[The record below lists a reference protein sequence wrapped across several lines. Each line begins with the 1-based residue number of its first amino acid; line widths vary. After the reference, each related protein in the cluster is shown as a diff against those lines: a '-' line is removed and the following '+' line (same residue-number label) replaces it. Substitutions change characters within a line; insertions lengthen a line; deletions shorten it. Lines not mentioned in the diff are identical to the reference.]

1 MSRNADETSISADGA
16 SPEAARRRGEASVAG
31 HTGDEAAA
39 RAFFDDPDAGVRAAA
54 LGALVRMGAATP
66 GDAARALS
74 DPDARARR
82 YACELGATLPGADF
96 GALLS
101 DPDET
106 VLEAACF
113 AAGEVRDSRAV
124 PALVEIATGHPDALC
139 RESAVAALGA
149 IGERDGMPTV
159 IAALEDKPQ
168 IRRRAAVALAVFDHP
183 DAEAALRRCLKDA
196 DWQVRQAA
204 EDILGVSGAADW
216 PETTG

>member
-113 AAGEVRDSRAV
+113 AAGEVRDSGRC
-124 PALVEIATGHPDALC
+124 PPSSRSPPGTLTP
-139 RESAVAALGA
+139 SAGS
-149 IGERDGMPTV
+149 RPW
-159 IAALEDKPQ
+159 
-168 IRRRAAVALAVFDHP
+168 RRSEPSAS
-183 DAEAALRRCLKDA
+183 EAACRR
-196 DWQVRQAA
+196 
-204 EDILGVSGAADW
+204 
-216 PETTG
+216 